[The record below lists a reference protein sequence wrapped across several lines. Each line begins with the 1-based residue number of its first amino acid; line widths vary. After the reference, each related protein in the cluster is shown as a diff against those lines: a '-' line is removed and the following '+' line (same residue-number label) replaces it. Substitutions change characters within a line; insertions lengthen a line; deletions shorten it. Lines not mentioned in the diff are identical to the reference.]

1 MRRAGGELARGLSAS
16 PPTTTQDEGRRLAL
30 PGRRPHPR
38 LNREPEAAD
47 RSRMRGIIDDRLLE
61 RWTTSR
67 RHQDEARRFLARQRF
82 SDPRGEGG
90 ALDEIAG
97 TIADLES
104 TLRER
109 AARRRRPPPPPPG
122 GPLSA

>member
-1 MRRAGGELARGLSAS
+1 
-16 PPTTTQDEGRRLAL
+16 
-30 PGRRPHPR
+30 
-38 LNREPEAAD
+38 
-47 RSRMRGIIDDRLLE
+47 MRGIIDDRLLE

-82 SDPRGEGG
+82 SDLRGEGG

-109 AARRRRPPPPPPG
+109 AARRRPPPPPPPG